1 MKRAYSR
8 RFATLLIALTP
19 GLFLLNGTAAAKP
32 AGRPAPAMICKP
44 IVKAKA
50 KGNTPHIAR
59 NKAIAKWKS
68 IVISLYGASFANINK
83 AKIISVPTGFS
94 NGKWWVIIRAKPC
107 KSIGFGTIRAR

>member
-1 MKRAYSR
+1 MKRAYSKKL
-8 RFATLLIALTP
+8 ATFLIALTP
-19 GLFLLNGTAAAKP
+19 ALFLLNGTAAAKP

-44 IVKAKA
+44 VVKAKA

-59 NKAIAKWKS
+59 NKTISKWKS
-68 IVISLYGASFANINK
+68 IVISLYGASFANFNK

-107 KSIGFGTIRAR
+107 KSIGFGLKKAR